1 MLTKFTAALLS
12 TFIFSLILVVYYD
25 FIGTWLFSG
34 VLLPIT
40 GGAYILGGIMCS
52 ILIDKWAKSNWLK
65 LFYFIIA
72 GFVVGILTILV
83 FILTLNPPTKGYAIN
98 VSTIINGVIFGLHG
112 SIGALIFYLIE
123 LLLKAVK
130 KKIVK

>member
-12 TFIFSLILVVYYD
+12 TFVFSRILTFFYYD
-25 FIGTWLFSG
+25 SVGTG
-34 VLLPIT
+34 IILPIIA
-40 GGAYILGGIMCS
+40 GAYILGGIMCS
-52 ILIDKWAKSNWLK
+52 ILIDKWTKSIWKK
-65 LFYFIIA
+65 LLYFIIA

-83 FILTLNPPTKGYAIN
+83 FILTLSPPANGYSMN

-130 KKIVK
+130 KRILK